1 MEQFNKT
8 PTTGKFGEIAKVIDT
23 NFGLVLTKLMELE
36 ESGKSMNCGFYDSV
50 ASLKLAYPNP
60 EKGMMAY
67 VGTGETYTVYRCTTG
82 GTWTQT
88 SETYQIDLSINLD
101 ALATKEALNEVKNDV
116 TELKKGAVYGGIAST
131 ITNPGSPT
139 VKVFYLPIEVGT
151 YTHFG
156 NIEIT
161 ESDVAF
167 LYWDGTAWVKH
178 SLNLS
183 SVIERI
189 KKAASD
195 AGIEAKNALD
205 AAAKAA
211 DKANQAKSA
220 ADTNKNSIE
229 GLTQTVGDIETKVN
243 GLNVPKIVC
252 LTQAEYEAL
261 EVKDPDT
268 FYYTNEE

>member
-1 MEQFNKT
+1 MPKVLSFNSMVSDY
-8 PTTGKFGEIAKVIDT
+8 EIV
-23 NFGLVLTKLMELE
+23 
-36 ESGKSMNCGFYDSV
+36 
-50 ASLKLAYPNP
+50 NP
-60 EKGMMAY
+60 EFA
-67 VGTGETYTVYRCTTG
+67 R
-82 GTWTQT
+82 
-88 SETYQIDLSINLD
+88 
-101 ALATKEALNEVKNDV
+101 
-116 TELKKGAVYGGIAST
+116 
-131 ITNPGSPT
+131 
-139 VKVFYLPIEVGT
+139 VKVYVCYAGKNRNMSSIDEQVLEKMSQSIYGVPMVAEYDKEHNCFTG
-151 YTHFG
+151 HGG

-183 SVIERI
+183 SVIDGI

-220 ADTNKNSIE
+220 ADTNKNSIQ
-229 GLTQTVGDIETKVN
+229 GLTRTVGEIETKVN

>member
-36 ESGKSMNCGFYDSV
+36 EGGKSMNCGFYDSV
-50 ASLKLAYPNP
+50 DALKIAYPNP

-82 GTWTQT
+82 GTWTKT
-88 SETYQIDLSINLD
+88 TETYKIDLSVNLD
-101 ALATKEALNEVKNDV
+101 SLATKEALNEVKNDV

-131 ITNPGSPT
+131 ITNPGTPT

-151 YTHFG
+151 YTNFG
-156 NIEIT
+156 SIEIT
-161 ESDVAF
+161 ETDVAF

-178 SLNLS
+178 SLNMS
-183 SVIERI
+183 SVIESI
-189 KKAASD
+189 KKTSDD

-205 AAAKAA
+205 AAAKAT
-211 DKANQAKSA
+211 KQAKQAQDSA
-220 ADTNKNSIE
+220 GTNKQSIE
-229 GLTQTVGDIETKVN
+229 GLTSRVGDMETKVN

-252 LTQAEYEAL
+252 LTEAEYEAL

>member
-88 SETYQIDLSINLD
+88 SETYHIDLSINLD

>member
-1 MEQFNKT
+1 MPILNQLKIDHNTYDLAAKYDFSGNDIENTYINKDQISQIEQAVKEAE
-8 PTTGKFGEIAKVIDT
+8 KID
-23 NFGLVLTKLMELE
+23 VKLE
-36 ESGKSMNCGFYDSV
+36 ENVLIVTDR
-50 ASLKLAYPNP
+50 
-60 EKGMMAY
+60 KG
-67 VGTGETYTVYRCTTG
+67 E
-82 GTWTQT
+82 QK
-88 SETYQIDLSINLD
+88 SINLD
-101 ALATKEALNEVKNDV
+101 ALALEEVLNGVKKDV
-116 TELKKGAVYGGIAST
+116 TKLKEGAVYGGIAST
-131 ITNPGSPT
+131 ITNPGTPT

-151 YTHFG
+151 YTNFG

-183 SVIERI
+183 SVIDSI